1 MEVIFN
7 NIKVRDLVTN
17 YADLGE
23 HGVKGYHGKLDI
35 RPAYQREFVYKDKQR
50 EAVINSIN
58 NGYPLNTM
66 YWVDNGNNNY
76 EVLDGQQRTISICQ
90 YINGDFSVDKMYFHN
105 LDEDAKAAILDYE
118 LLVYFCKGSNKDKLG
133 WFTTIN
139 IAGEKL
145 TAQELRNSV
154 YSGTWLNDARN
165 HFSKT
170 GCPAYNMGKH
180 LVKGSPIRQEFL
192 ETAIKWISG
201 GDIEGYMAANAG
213 NMNASEL
220 WEYFQN
226 VVTWVDETFTN
237 YRKEM
242 KGIAWGGLYDTYKD
256 TDLDA
261 EAFEQRISELMQDED
276 VTKKAGVYTYLLDGN
291 EKHLSVRAFSPAQRR
306 EVYERQNGIC
316 PVDGEHYAI
325 DEMHADHIVA
335 WSKGGK
341 TSVDNCEMLSAAA
354 NLAKSDK

>member
-1 MEVIFN
+1 
-7 NIKVRDLVTN
+7 
-17 YADLGE
+17 
-23 HGVKGYHGKLDI
+23 
-35 RPAYQREFVYKDKQR
+35 
-50 EAVINSIN
+50 
-58 NGYPLNTM
+58 
-66 YWVDNGNNNY
+66 
-76 EVLDGQQRTISICQ
+76 
-90 YINGDFSVDKMYFHN
+90 
-105 LDEDAKAAILDYE
+105 
-118 LLVYFCKGSNKDKLG
+118 
-133 WFTTIN
+133 
-139 IAGEKL
+139 
-145 TAQELRNSV
+145 
-154 YSGTWLNDARN
+154 
-165 HFSKT
+165 
-170 GCPAYNMGKH
+170 
-180 LVKGSPIRQEFL
+180 
-192 ETAIKWISG
+192 
-201 GDIEGYMAANAG
+201 
-213 NMNASEL
+213 
-220 WEYFQN
+220 
-226 VVTWVDETFTN
+226 
-237 YRKEM
+237 M